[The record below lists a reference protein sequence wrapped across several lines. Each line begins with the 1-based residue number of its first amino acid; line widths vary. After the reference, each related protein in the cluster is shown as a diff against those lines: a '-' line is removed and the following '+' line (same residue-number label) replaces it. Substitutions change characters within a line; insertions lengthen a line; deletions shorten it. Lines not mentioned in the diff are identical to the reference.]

1 MKTVKLTGAQLA
13 KMDLVLQIEIVEGQQ
28 KSRTFGTIAELTMA
42 GDVFR
47 MIRKHLEENTF
58 KDAELKMTAE
68 QMVFISR
75 LIESIQ
81 WTVIDADIIVE
92 LKALLK

>member
-1 MKTVKLTGAQLA
+1 MKTVKLTGAHIA
-13 KMDLVLQIEIVEGQQ
+13 KIDFVLQIEIVDGQQ
-28 KSRTFGTIAELTMA
+28 KARTFDTLAELTMA
-42 GDVFR
+42 GDVFK

-68 QMVFISR
+68 QMVFITR
-75 LIESIQ
+75 LIESIK
-81 WTVIDADIIVE
+81 WTVIDADVIGE